1 MNAPSKPTIS
11 VQEMLQFN
19 QYLLALEK
27 AGLPIALDFGMQRE
41 SLKDQLAAI
50 SSDLMIDCKDGKFLE
65 EAILG
70 NQKVPLQYRE
80 SLLAWWAGDRCPDAV
95 SPLHAIGYNLQDSRR
110 RVELA
115 YLSPLIITA
124 LGYLVLLCLSFTF
137 VKNLEVIYLDTATV
151 PGWGWRI
158 MKGVRDWL
166 PVWGIGIPVLLV
178 ATWFWIRQGSSRL
191 GFSQLGFSQLGFS
204 FFTPRAKE
212 IVAAQKQNV
221 SETLSILVG
230 NQTHPVVGRQF
241 QAIRSIGVD
250 SSGAFDSPLTQW
262 AQQEGSSYFR
272 TSDALLFAASFHQ
285 DARERSAHRWHFLL
299 PAVLGA
305 GLGGAVVLALGL
317 GLFTPVMELLSSI
330 SQP

>member
-1 MNAPSKPTIS
+1 MNDPSKPTIS
-11 VQEMLQFN
+11 VNEMLQFN

-27 AGLPIALDFGMQRE
+27 AGLPIALEFGRQRE

-50 SSDLMIDCKDGKFLE
+50 SSDLMIDCKDGKCLE
-65 EAILG
+65 EAMLG
-70 NQKVPLQYRE
+70 NKKVPLQYRE
-80 SLLAWWAGDRCPDAV
+80 SLLAWWAGDRCPEAV
-95 SPLHAIGYNLQDSRR
+95 SPLHAIGNNLQDSRR

-115 YLSPLIITA
+115 YLSPLIVTA

-137 VKNLEVIYLDTATV
+137 VTNLEVIYLDTATV

-178 ATWFWIRQGSSRL
+178 ATWFWIRQGSSRP
-191 GFSQLGFSQLGFS
+191 GISQLGFS

-221 SETLSILVG
+221 SETLSILAG
-230 NQTHPVVGRQF
+230 NQTHPVDGRQF
-241 QAIRSIGVD
+241 QAIHSLGVD
-250 SSGAFDSPLTQW
+250 SSGAFDSSLIQW

-272 TSDALLFAASFHQ
+272 TSDALLFAASFHLVV
-285 DARERSAHRWHFLL
+285 RERSAHRWHFLL

-330 SQP
+330 SKP

>member
-1 MNAPSKPTIS
+1 
-11 VQEMLQFN
+11 
-19 QYLLALEK
+19 
-27 AGLPIALDFGMQRE
+27 
-41 SLKDQLAAI
+41 
-50 SSDLMIDCKDGKFLE
+50 
-65 EAILG
+65 
-70 NQKVPLQYRE
+70 
-80 SLLAWWAGDRCPDAV
+80 
-95 SPLHAIGYNLQDSRR
+95 
-110 RVELA
+110 
-115 YLSPLIITA
+115 
-124 LGYLVLLCLSFTF
+124 
-137 VKNLEVIYLDTATV
+137 VIYLDTATV

-166 PVWGIGIPVLLV
+166 PVWGIVIPILLV

-191 GFSQLGFSQLGFS
+191 GLSQLGHSL
-204 FFTPRAKE
+204 FTPRSKE
-212 IVAAQKQNV
+212 IIAAQKQNV

-230 NQTHPVVGRQF
+230 NQKHPVDGRQL
-241 QAIRSIGVD
+241 QAIHSLGVH

-262 AQQEGSSYFR
+262 AQHDGSNYFR

-305 GLGGAVVLALGL
+305 GVGGAVVLALGL

>member
-1 MNAPSKPTIS
+1 MNEQSKPKIS
-11 VQEMLQFN
+11 VREMFEFN

-27 AGLPIALDFGMQRE
+27 AGLPIALDFGTQPE
-41 SLKDQLAAI
+41 SLKDRLAAL
-50 SSDLMIDCKDGKFLE
+50 SSDLMIDCKDGKSLE
-65 EAILG
+65 EALLG

-80 SLLAWWAGDRCPDAV
+80 SLLAWWVGDRCPDAI
-95 SPLHAIGYNLQDSRR
+95 SPLHAIGYNLQDSRL

-115 YLSPLIITA
+115 YLSPLLVMA

-166 PVWGIGIPVLLV
+166 PVWGFGIPILLV
-178 ATWFWIRQGSSRL
+178 VIWFWIRQGSSRL
-191 GFSQLGFSQLGFS
+191 GFS

-212 IVAAQKQNV
+212 IIAAQKQNV

-230 NQTHPVVGRQF
+230 NQTLPVDGRPF
-241 QAIRSIGVD
+241 QAIHSNGAGSGGAGSGGSLD
-250 SSGAFDSPLTQW
+250 SSLTQW

-285 DARERSAHRWHFLL
+285 GVRERSAHRWHFWL

-317 GLFTPVMELLSSI
+317 GLFTPVMELLDSI

>member
-1 MNAPSKPTIS
+1 MNDPSKPTIS
-11 VQEMLQFN
+11 VQELLKFN

-27 AGLPIALDFGMQRE
+27 AGLPIALDFGTQPE
-41 SLKDQLAAI
+41 SLKDRLAAI
-50 SSDLMIDCKDGKFLE
+50 SSDLMIDCKDGKSLE
-65 EAILG
+65 EALLG

-80 SLLAWWAGDRCPDAV
+80 SLLAWWVGDRCPDAI
-95 SPLHAIGYNLQDSRR
+95 SPLHAIGYNLRDSRL

-115 YLSPLIITA
+115 YLSPLLVMA

-166 PVWGIGIPVLLV
+166 PVWGIGIPIFLV
-178 ATWFWIRQGSSRL
+178 AIWFWIRQGSSR
-191 GFSQLGFSQLGFS
+191 LGFS

-230 NQTHPVVGRQF
+230 NQMHPVDSRQF
-241 QAIRSIGVD
+241 QAIDSLGVHF
-250 SSGAFDSPLTQW
+250 SGAFDSSLTQW

-285 DARERSAHRWHFLL
+285 DARERSAHRWHFWL

-317 GLFTPVMELLSSI
+317 GLFTPVMELLDSV

>member
-1 MNAPSKPTIS
+1 MNDPSKPTIS

-65 EAILG
+65 EAVLG

-95 SPLHAIGYNLQDSRR
+95 APLHAIGNNLQDSRR

-115 YLSPLIITA
+115 YLSPLIVTA

-166 PVWGIGIPVLLV
+166 PVWGIVIPILLV

-191 GFSQLGFSQLGFS
+191 GLSQLGHSL
-204 FFTPRAKE
+204 FTPRSKE
-212 IVAAQKQNV
+212 IIAAQKQNV

-230 NQTHPVVGRQF
+230 NQKHPVDGRQL
-241 QAIRSIGVD
+241 QAIHSLGVH

-262 AQQEGSSYFR
+262 AQHDGSSYFR

>member
-1 MNAPSKPTIS
+1 MNEQFNPTIS
-11 VQEMLQFN
+11 VQEMFDFN

-27 AGLPIALDFGMQRE
+27 AGLPIALDFGTPRG

-50 SSDLMIDCKDGKFLE
+50 SSDLMIDCKNGKSIEDAL
-65 EAILG
+65 LG

-80 SLLAWWAGDRCPDAV
+80 SLLAWWVGDRCPEAI

-115 YLSPLIITA
+115 YLSPLIVMA

-137 VKNLEVIYLDTATV
+137 VNNLEVIYLDTATV

-158 MKGVRDWL
+158 MKAVRDWL
-166 PVWGIGIPVLLV
+166 PVWGVGIPILLA
-178 ATWFWIRQGSSRL
+178 ATWVWIRQGTSRL
-191 GFSQLGFSQLGFS
+191 GLSQLGVAFFS
-204 FFTPRAKE
+204 PRAKE

-221 SETLSILVG
+221 SETLSLLVG
-230 NQTHPVVGRQF
+230 NQTHPVDGRQF
-241 QAIRSIGVD
+241 QTSLTSGVR
-250 SSGAFDSPLTQW
+250 SSGAFDSSLTQW
-262 AQQEGSSYFR
+262 AQQEGNSYFR

-285 DARERSAHRWHFLL
+285 GMRERSAHRWHFWL
-299 PAVLGA
+299 PALLGA

-317 GLFTPVMELLSSI
+317 GLFTPVMELLDSV

>member
-1 MNAPSKPTIS
+1 MNDPSKPTIS
-11 VQEMLQFN
+11 VNEMLQFN

-27 AGLPIALDFGMQRE
+27 AGLPIALEFGRQRE

-50 SSDLMIDCKDGKFLE
+50 SSDLMIDCKDGKCLE
-65 EAILG
+65 EAMLG
-70 NQKVPLQYRE
+70 NKK
-80 SLLAWWAGDRCPDAV
+80 AV
-95 SPLHAIGYNLQDSRR
+95 SPLHAIGNNLQDSRR

-115 YLSPLIITA
+115 YLSPLIVTA

-137 VKNLEVIYLDTATV
+137 VTNLEVIYLDTATV

-178 ATWFWIRQGSSRL
+178 ATWFWIRQGSSRP
-191 GFSQLGFSQLGFS
+191 GISQLGFS

-221 SETLSILVG
+221 SETLSILAG
-230 NQTHPVVGRQF
+230 NQTHPVDGRQF
-241 QAIRSIGVD
+241 QAIHSLGVD
-250 SSGAFDSPLTQW
+250 SSGAFDSSLIQW

-285 DARERSAHRWHFLL
+285 DVRERSAHRWHFLL